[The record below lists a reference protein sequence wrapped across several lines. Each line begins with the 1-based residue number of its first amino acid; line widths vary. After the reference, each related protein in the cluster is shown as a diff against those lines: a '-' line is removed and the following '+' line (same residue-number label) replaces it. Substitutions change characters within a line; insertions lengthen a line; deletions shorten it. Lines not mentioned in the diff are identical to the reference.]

1 MNNKCIFFE
10 NNFKDFFHE
19 IYTSRIINKEGNPL
33 ITLLITLY
41 LTISFF
47 CVFTYLEIVNFKNS
61 DFLLLDNFIKRYKS
75 FVDGAIYINN
85 NLENLN
91 VLINLLYE
99 KFLNGSKSLEPKF
112 SIYRLMIILYN
123 RIVINPLSENIIKTT
138 SNIYDIYLKE
148 ELRKIDNENQ
158 INYSLS
164 STKDNSYED
173 LVNNLNNL
181 NDDNTCEN
189 VDYQINQFLE
199 NIPLIFVDSI
209 CDEYSVFYIN
219 STNFPIYGNY
229 KKLQDSLIKI
239 TNNNFNKFPNLICNN
254 KILDF
259 INENEFI
266 NEKLINITKI
276 NICKSIYKQILINS
290 FQELNQIYVNDI
302 KSPLGL
308 INNNNF
314 LRNQLFDFN
323 KCKK

>member
-10 NNFKDFFHE
+10 NNFKDFFQE

-99 KFLNGSKSLEPKF
+99 KFLNGSKSLQPKF

-158 INYSLS
+158 INNSLS

-173 LVNNLNNL
+173 LVNNLSNL

-219 STNFPIYGNY
+219 STYFPIYGNY
-229 KKLQDSLIKI
+229 KKLQDTNLKI
-239 TNNNFNKFPNLICNN
+239 TVNNFNL
-254 KILDF
+254 
-259 INENEFI
+259 
-266 NEKLINITKI
+266 
-276 NICKSIYKQILINS
+276 
-290 FQELNQIYVNDI
+290 
-302 KSPLGL
+302 
-308 INNNNF
+308 
-314 LRNQLFDFN
+314 
-323 KCKK
+323 

>member
-10 NNFKDFFHE
+10 NNFKDFFQE

-41 LTISFF
+41 LTITFF
-47 CVFTYLEIVNFKNS
+47 CVFTYLEIVNYKNS
-61 DFLLLDNFIKRYKS
+61 EFLLLDNFIKRYKS
-75 FVDGAIYINN
+75 FVDVAIYINN

-91 VLINLLYE
+91 VLVNLLYE
-99 KFLNGSKSLEPKF
+99 KFLNGYKSLEPKF
-112 SIYRLMIILYN
+112 SIHRLMIILYN

-173 LVNNLNNL
+173 LVNNLSDL
-181 NDDNTCEN
+181 NDGNAYEN

-219 STNFPIYGNY
+219 STYFPIYGNY
-229 KKLQDSLIKI
+229 KKLQDSFLKI
-239 TNNNFNKFPNLICNN
+239 TVNNFNKFNLICNYKFIDLVKEN
-254 KILDF
+254 KKKKK
-259 INENEFI
+259 
-266 NEKLINITKI
+266 KLINVTKI
-276 NICKSIYKQILINS
+276 NIYQCIYKQIIKESFIELKNS
-290 FQELNQIYVNDI
+290 LDD
-302 KSPLGL
+302 
-308 INNNNF
+308 INNDNRIINF
-314 LRNQLFDFN
+314 LKDNKRDFY
-323 KCKK
+323 KCKY

>member
-10 NNFKDFFHE
+10 NNFKDFFQE

-99 KFLNGSKSLEPKF
+99 KFLNGSKSLQPKF

-123 RIVINPLSENIIKTT
+123 RIVINPLSENIIKST

-219 STNFPIYGNY
+219 STYFPIYGNY
-229 KKLQDSLIKI
+229 KKLQDSFLKI
-239 TNNNFNKFPNLICNN
+239 TVNNFNKFNLICNY
-254 KILDF
+254 KF
-259 INENEFI
+259 IDLVKENEYF
-266 NEKLINITKI
+266 NEKLINVTKI
-276 NICKSIYKQILINS
+276 NIYQCIYKQIIKESFIELKNS
-290 FQELNQIYVNDI
+290 LDD
-302 KSPLGL
+302 
-308 INNNNF
+308 INNDNRIINF
-314 LRNQLFDFN
+314 LKDNKRDFY
-323 KCKK
+323 KCKYYFFL